1 MTALF
6 LRKRPDGALEPTDD
20 LGRQV
25 VGRISAGAVV
35 RAEVKRPRNI
45 GHHRKLWALVTLI
58 YENQTRYRTPEDL
71 LGVLKVAAGH
81 YTTVATADG
90 EIRVPNSVSFS
101 AMDQTEFER
110 FWDRVVTV
118 VCEQIVPGMDRE
130 DLERELMGM
139 VA

>member
-1 MTALF
+1 MAYSGSNSGCGCIEIARASFLTEYAIRPHAWQWGTA
-6 LRKRPDGALEPTDD
+6 
-20 LGRQV
+20 
-25 VGRISAGAVV
+25 
-35 RAEVKRPRNI
+35 
-45 GHHRKLWALVTLI
+45 WALVMLI

-71 LGVLKVAAGH
+71 LSVLKVAAGH
-81 YTTVATADG
+81 YTSVPTADG